1 MLGFQR
7 IVIAQNERGLHL
19 YDRRLAAILEPGVY
33 RWFDPLRRHEVQ
45 RYDLSVAE
53 FDHPWLDVLLRTEPA
68 LVARHFQVVETGEH
82 QVGLIYKN
90 GRLAGVLPPATRQ
103 AYWRG
108 PVEVKVELLD
118 IGSDYA
124 LSRAHAA
131 LLARPSATLAKTLN
145 GFTLAAEVE
154 DQHIGLLLV
163 DGELVRTLPPG
174 LHAFWRFNRSV
185 KVETVDLRLQ
195 TVEVSGQEILTKD
208 KVSLR
213 VNLSAVYRI
222 ADPVKARDDLGNIAE
237 YLYRTLQFGLRQAI
251 GTQPLDGLLGD
262 KDQLDR
268 VVRNYV
274 AERVEPHGL
283 ALETVGIKDVILP
296 GEMKD
301 ILNQVVTAEK
311 AAQANVIRRRE
322 EVAAT
327 RSLLNTAK
335 LMEENPILLRL
346 KELEALEKVVD
357 KVERLTVFGGL
368 DGVLRD
374 TVRIDLPT
382 H

>member
-68 LVARHFQVVETGEH
+68 LLARHFQVVETGEH

-90 GRLAGVLPPATRQ
+90 GRLAGVSPPATRQ

-108 PVEVKVELLD
+108 PIEVKVELLD

-131 LLARPSATLAKTLN
+131 LLARPSAALAKTLN

-222 ADPVKARDDLGNIAE
+222 ADPVKARGDLGNIAE

>member
-108 PVEVKVELLD
+108 PIEVKVELLD

-131 LLARPSATLAKTLN
+131 LLARPSAALAKTMN

-222 ADPVKARDDLGNIAE
+222 ADPVKARGDLGNIAE

>member
-1 MLGFQR
+1 MLGYQR

-19 YDRRLAAILEPGVY
+19 YDRRLVAILEPGVY
-33 RWFDPLRRHEVQ
+33 RWLDLLRRHEVQ
-45 RYDLSVAE
+45 RYDLTVAE
-53 FDHPWLDVLLRTEPA
+53 FSHPWLDVLLRTEPT
-68 LVARHFQVVETGEH
+68 LMERHFQVVETGER
-82 QVGLIYKN
+82 QVGLVYKN
-90 GRLAGVLPPATRQ
+90 GRLEGVLPPATRQ

-118 IGSDYA
+118 IGADYA
-124 LSRAHAA
+124 LSPAHAA
-131 LLARPSATLAKTLN
+131 LLARPSAALARNLS
-145 GFTLAAEVE
+145 GFILTAEVE
-154 DQHIGLLLV
+154 DNHMGLLLV
-163 DGELVRTLPPG
+163 DGELIRTLPPG
-174 LHAFWRFNRSV
+174 LHAFWRFNRVV
-185 KVETVDLRLQ
+185 KVEAVDLRLQ

-222 ADPVKARDDLGNIAE
+222 ADPVKVRSELGNSAE

-262 KDQLDR
+262 KDALDR

-274 AERVEPHGL
+274 AERIEPHGL
-283 ALETVGIKDVILP
+283 IMETVGIKDVILP
-296 GEMKD
+296 GEMKE

-368 DGVLRD
+368 EGVLRD
-374 TVRIDLPT
+374 TVHINLPT

>member
-1 MLGFQR
+1 MLGYMR
-7 IVIAQNERGLHL
+7 VVIAQNERGLHFR
-19 YDRRLAAILEPGVY
+19 DRQLVAILEPGVY
-33 RWFDPLRRHEVQ
+33 HWLDPLYRHEVQ

-53 FDHPWLDVLLRTEPA
+53 FQHPWLDTLLRTKA
-68 LVARHFQVVETGEH
+68 DLMARHFQVVETGEH

-90 GRLAGVLPPATRQ
+90 GRLEDVLPPATRQ
-103 AYWRG
+103 LYWRG
-108 PVEVKVELLD
+108 PIEVQAEILD
-118 IGSDYA
+118 ISADYA
-124 LSRAHAA
+124 LSRTHAA
-131 LLARPSATLAKTLN
+131 LLTRPVGMRAKSLN
-145 GFTLAAEVE
+145 GFILSAEIE
-154 DQHIGLLLV
+154 DHHVGLLLV
-163 DGELVRTLPPG
+163 DGELVRVLPAG

-195 TVEVSGQEILTKD
+195 TVEVSGQEILSKD

-222 ADPVKARDDLGNIAE
+222 TDPVKARSDLSNLSE

-251 GTQPLDGLLGD
+251 GTCPLDALLGD
-262 KDQLDR
+262 KDELDR
-268 VVRNYV
+268 IVWEYA
-274 AERVEPHGL
+274 AERVSAHGL
-283 ALETVGIKDVILP
+283 ELETLGIKDVILP
-296 GEMKD
+296 GEMRD

-374 TVRIDLPT
+374 TVRIELPA

>member
-1 MLGFQR
+1 MLGYQR
-7 IVIAQNERGLHL
+7 MVIAQNERGLHL

-45 RYDLSVAE
+45 RHDLTVAE
-53 FDHPWLDVLLRTEPA
+53 FNHPWLDVLLRTEPA
-68 LVARHFQVVETGEH
+68 LMERHFQVVETGQH

-90 GRLAGVLPPATRQ
+90 GRLERVLPPATRQ

-108 PVEVKVELLD
+108 PVEVKVEMLD
-118 IGSDYA
+118 IGTDYA

-131 LLARPSATLAKTLN
+131 LLTRPSAALAKNLN
-145 GFTLAAEVE
+145 GFILAAEIE
-154 DQHIGLLLV
+154 DNHIGLLLV

-174 LHAFWRFNRSV
+174 LHAFWRFNRV
-185 KVETVDLRLQ
+185 IKVDTVDLRLQ

-222 ADPVKARDDLGNIAE
+222 ADPVKARGELGNIAE

-262 KDQLDR
+262 KDPLDR

-274 AERVEPHGL
+274 AERVNPHGL
-283 ALETVGIKDVILP
+283 ELETVGIKDVILP

-374 TVRIDLPT
+374 TVRIDLPA

>member
-19 YDRRLAAILEPGVY
+19 YDRRLAAILEPGVH

-222 ADPVKARDDLGNIAE
+222 ADPVKARGDLGNIAE

>member
-1 MLGFQR
+1 MLGYKR
-7 IVIAQNERGLHL
+7 VVIAQNERGLHL
-19 YDRRLAAILEPGVY
+19 YDRRLADILEPGVY
-33 RWFDPLRRHEVQ
+33 RWFDPLRHHEVQ
-45 RYDLSVAE
+45 RYDLTVAE
-53 FDHPWLDVLLRTEPA
+53 FNHPWLDVLLRNEPT
-68 LVARHFQVVETGEH
+68 LVERHFQIVETGEQ

-90 GRLAGVLPPATRQ
+90 GRLEGVLPPATRQ
-103 AYWRG
+103 VYWRG
-108 PVEVKVELLD
+108 PVEVKVEMLD
-118 IGSDYA
+118 IGVDYA

-131 LLARPSATLAKTLN
+131 LLARPSATLARSLS
-145 GFTLAAEVE
+145 GFILTAEVE
-154 DQHIGLLLV
+154 DHHIGLLLV
-163 DGELVRTLPPG
+163 DGELARTLPPG
-174 LHAFWRFNRSV
+174 LHAFWRFNRAI
-185 KVETVDLRLQ
+185 KVETIDLRLQ
-195 TVEVSGQEILTKD
+195 TVEVSGQEILTRD

-222 ADPVKARDDLGNIAE
+222 ADPVKARSELGNIAE

-251 GTQPLDGLLGD
+251 GAQPLDGLLGD
-262 KDQLDR
+262 KDELDR

-274 AERVEPHGL
+274 AERVELHGL
-283 ALETVGIKDVILP
+283 ALETVGVKDVILP

-374 TVRIDLPT
+374 TVRINLPP

>member
-1 MLGFQR
+1 MLGYKR
-7 IVIAQNERGLHL
+7 VVIAQNERGLHL

-33 RWFDPLRRHEVQ
+33 RWFDPLDHHEVQ
-45 RYDLSVAE
+45 RYDLTVAE
-53 FDHPWLDVLLRTEPA
+53 FNHPWLDILLRNEPS
-68 LVARHFQVVETGEH
+68 LVERYFQVVETGER
-82 QVGLIYKN
+82 QVGLIYKS
-90 GRLAGVLPPATRQ
+90 GRLEGVLPPATRQ

-108 PVEVKVELLD
+108 PVEVKVDLLD
-118 IGSDYA
+118 ISADYA

-131 LLARPSATLAKTLN
+131 LLARPSVMLARSLN
-145 GFTLAAEVE
+145 GFILTAEIE
-154 DQHIGLLLV
+154 DNHVGLLLV
-163 DGELVRTLPPG
+163 DGELVRTLSPG
-174 LHAFWRFNRSV
+174 LHAFWRFNRAI
-185 KVETVDLRLQ
+185 KMETIDLRLQ

-222 ADPVKARDDLGNIAE
+222 ADPVKARSELGNIAE

-262 KDQLDR
+262 KDELDR

-274 AERVEPHGL
+274 AERVESHGL
-283 ALETVGIKDVILP
+283 TLETVGIKDVILP
-296 GEMKD
+296 GEMKE

-357 KVERLTVFGGL
+357 KVERLTVVGGV

-374 TVRIDLPT
+374 TVRINLPP

>member
-131 LLARPSATLAKTLN
+131 LLARPSAALAKTMN

-222 ADPVKARDDLGNIAE
+222 ADPVKARGDLGNIAE

>member
-1 MLGFQR
+1 MLGYKR
-7 IVIAQNERGLHL
+7 VVIAQNERGLHL

-33 RWFDPLRRHEVQ
+33 RWFDPLDHHEVQ
-45 RYDLSVAE
+45 RYDLTVAE
-53 FDHPWLDVLLRTEPA
+53 FNHPWLDILLRNEPS
-68 LVARHFQVVETGEH
+68 LVERYFQVVETGER
-82 QVGLIYKN
+82 QVGLIYKS
-90 GRLAGVLPPATRQ
+90 GRLEGVLPPATRQ

-108 PVEVKVELLD
+108 PVEVKVDLLD
-118 IGSDYA
+118 ISADYA

-131 LLARPSATLAKTLN
+131 LLARPSVMLARSLN
-145 GFTLAAEVE
+145 GFILTAEIE
-154 DQHIGLLLV
+154 DNHVGLLLV
-163 DGELVRTLPPG
+163 DGELVRTLSPG
-174 LHAFWRFNRSV
+174 LHAFWRFNRAI
-185 KVETVDLRLQ
+185 KMETIDLRLQ

-222 ADPVKARDDLGNIAE
+222 ADPVKARSELGNIAE

-262 KDQLDR
+262 KDELDR

-283 ALETVGIKDVILP
+283 TLETVGIKDVILP
-296 GEMKD
+296 GEMKE

-374 TVRIDLPT
+374 TVRINLPP

>member
-53 FDHPWLDVLLRTEPA
+53 FDHPWLDALLRTEPA

-108 PVEVKVELLD
+108 PVEVKVDLLD

-163 DGELVRTLPPG
+163 DGELIRTLPPG

-222 ADPVKARDDLGNIAE
+222 ADPVKARGDLGNIAE

>member
-45 RYDLSVAE
+45 RHDLTVAE
-53 FDHPWLDVLLRTEPA
+53 FDHPWLDVLLRTDPT

-82 QVGLIYKN
+82 QVGLIHKN
-90 GRLAGVLPPATRQ
+90 GRLEGVLPPATRQ
-103 AYWRG
+103 VYWRG
-108 PVEVKVELLD
+108 PVEVKVEMLD
-118 IGSDYA
+118 IGTDYA
-124 LSRAHAA
+124 LSRARAA
-131 LLARPSATLAKTLN
+131 LLTRPSAALAKNLN
-145 GFTLAAEVE
+145 GFILAAEVQ
-154 DQHIGLLLV
+154 DNHIGLLLV

-174 LHAFWRFNRSV
+174 LHAFWRFNRVV

-222 ADPVKARDDLGNIAE
+222 ADPVKARGELGNIAE

-262 KDQLDR
+262 KDELDR

-274 AERVEPHGL
+274 AERVNPHGL
-283 ALETVGIKDVILP
+283 ELETVGIKDVILP

-374 TVRIDLPT
+374 TVRIDLPA

>member
-1 MLGFQR
+1 MLGYQR

-45 RYDLSVAE
+45 RYDLTVAE
-53 FDHPWLDVLLRTEPA
+53 FNHPWLEVLLRTEPA
-68 LVARHFQVVETGEH
+68 LVERYFQVVETGER
-82 QVGLIYKN
+82 QVGLIYKS
-90 GRLAGVLPPATRQ
+90 GRLEGVLPPATRQ

-108 PVEVKVELLD
+108 PVEVKVDMLD
-118 IGSDYA
+118 IGADYA

-131 LLARPSATLAKTLN
+131 LLARPSAMLARSLT
-145 GFTLAAEVE
+145 GFILVAEVE
-154 DQHIGLLLV
+154 DNHVGLLLV
-163 DGELVRTLPPG
+163 DGELIRTLPPG
-174 LHAFWRFNRSV
+174 LHAFWRFNRVV

-195 TVEVSGQEILTKD
+195 TVEVSGQEILTRD

-222 ADPVKARDDLGNIAE
+222 SDPVKARSELGNIAE

-251 GTQPLDGLLGD
+251 GAQPLDGLLGD
-262 KDQLDR
+262 KDELDR

-274 AERVEPHGL
+274 AERVNPHGL
-283 ALETVGIKDVILP
+283 ELEMVGIKDVILP

-327 RSLLNTAK
+327 HSLLNTAK

-374 TVRIDLPT
+374 TVRIDLPA

>member
-82 QVGLIYKN
+82 QAGLIYKN

-222 ADPVKARDDLGNIAE
+222 ADPVKARGDLGNIAE

>member
-68 LVARHFQVVETGEH
+68 LVARHFQVAETGEH

-222 ADPVKARDDLGNIAE
+222 ADPVKARGDLGNIAE

>member
-68 LVARHFQVVETGEH
+68 LVARHFQVAETGEH

-131 LLARPSATLAKTLN
+131 LLARPSAALAKTLN

-222 ADPVKARDDLGNIAE
+222 ADPVKARGDLGNIAE

-374 TVRIDLPT
+374 TVRIDLPA

>member
-45 RYDLSVAE
+45 RYDLSMAE

-222 ADPVKARDDLGNIAE
+222 ADPVKARGDLGNIAE

>member
-68 LVARHFQVVETGEH
+68 LLARHFQDVETGEH

-131 LLARPSATLAKTLN
+131 LLARPSAALAKTLN

-222 ADPVKARDDLGNIAE
+222 ADPVKARGDLGNIAE

>member
-1 MLGFQR
+1 
-7 IVIAQNERGLHL
+7 
-19 YDRRLAAILEPGVY
+19 
-33 RWFDPLRRHEVQ
+33 
-45 RYDLSVAE
+45 
-53 FDHPWLDVLLRTEPA
+53 
-68 LVARHFQVVETGEH
+68 
-82 QVGLIYKN
+82 VGLIYKN
-90 GRLAGVLPPATRQ
+90 GRLEGVLPPATRQ

-108 PVEVKVELLD
+108 PIEVKVDMLD
-118 IGSDYA
+118 IGADYA

-131 LLARPSATLAKTLN
+131 LLARPSAMLLRSLT
-145 GFTLAAEVE
+145 GFILTAEVE
-154 DQHIGLLLV
+154 DNHVGLLLV
-163 DGELVRTLPPG
+163 DGELIRTLPPG
-174 LHAFWRFNRSV
+174 LHAFWRFNRAI
-185 KVETVDLRLQ
+185 KVETIDLRLQ
-195 TVEVSGQEILTKD
+195 TVEVSGQEILTRD

-222 ADPVKARDDLGNIAE
+222 ADPVKARSELGNIAE

-262 KDQLDR
+262 KDGLDQ

-374 TVRIDLPT
+374 TVRINLPP

>member
-68 LVARHFQVVETGEH
+68 LLARHFQVVETGEH

-174 LHAFWRFNRSV
+174 LHAFWRFNRSI

-222 ADPVKARDDLGNIAE
+222 ADPVKARGDLGNIAE

>member
-222 ADPVKARDDLGNIAE
+222 ADPVKARGDLGNIAE

>member
-19 YDRRLAAILEPGVY
+19 YDRRLAAILEPGVH

-131 LLARPSATLAKTLN
+131 LLARPSAALAKTLN

-222 ADPVKARDDLGNIAE
+222 ADPVKARGDLGNIAE

>member
-90 GRLAGVLPPATRQ
+90 SRLAGVLPPATRQ

-222 ADPVKARDDLGNIAE
+222 ADPVKARGDLGNIAE

-296 GEMKD
+296 GEMKE

>member
-108 PVEVKVELLD
+108 PVEAKVELLD

-222 ADPVKARDDLGNIAE
+222 ADPVKARGDLGNIAE

>member
-103 AYWRG
+103 TYWRG
-108 PVEVKVELLD
+108 PIEVKVELLD

-222 ADPVKARDDLGNIAE
+222 ADPVKARGDLGNIAE